1 MAWRTSFSRSRARWR
16 REAGPTLAWR
26 EQCCKQVTE
35 NDRGAADNPF
45 LRIPAQENSVPA
57 LLDML
62 PFVAA
67 LLAAGVLAG
76 LLAGLFGIGG
86 GAILVPIFFHVFGL
100 LGVADAVR
108 MHLALGTSLA
118 IIVPT
123 SIRSFTAHRQKGA
136 VDIDLLKS
144 WIVAVPLGTL
154 IATVVA
160 AWASSTELR
169 LIFAVIALVLA
180 LRMIFARD
188 SWRLGT
194 DLPKNPVKF
203 LVGTGIGIL
212 SGLMGIG
219 GGVMN
224 NTFMTL
230 YGRSI
235 HQAVATSS
243 GVGVL
248 ISIPGLV
255 GYVWGGWGE
264 AGLPPFSTGYINW
277 LAVALLIPVTLYT
290 APYGARLAHAL
301 SKKHLEIA
309 FALFLVAV
317 SLQFFASVIF

>member
-1 MAWRTSFSRSRARWR
+1 MQ
-16 REAGPTLAWR
+16 PLMPPLA
-26 EQCCKQVTE
+26 
-35 NDRGAADNPF
+35 D
-45 LRIPAQENSVPA
+45 L
-57 LLDML
+57 L
-62 PFVAA
+62 PFIAA

-100 LGVADAVR
+100 LGISDAVR
-108 MHLALGTSLA
+108 MQLALGTSLA

-123 SIRSFTAHRQKGA
+123 SIRSFMAHRKKNAGA
-136 VDIDLLKS
+136 VDIDLLKG
-144 WIVAVPLGTL
+144 WIIAVPLGTM
-154 IATVVA
+154 IAAVVA
-160 AWASSTELR
+160 AWSSSTELR
-169 LIFAVIALVLA
+169 IIFAVISLLLA
-180 LRMIFARD
+180 LRMIFNRA
-188 SWRLGT
+188 SWQLGD

-248 ISIPGLV
+248 ISLPGLI

-264 AGLPPFSTGYINW
+264 PGLPPFSTGYINW
-277 LAVALLIPVTLYT
+277 MAVALLIPVTLLM

-301 SKKHLEIA
+301 SKRQLEFG
-309 FALFLVAV
+309 FALFLVGI
-317 SLQFFASVIF
+317 SIQFFLSVFA

>member
-1 MAWRTSFSRSRARWR
+1 MPS
-16 REAGPTLAWR
+16 L
-26 EQCCKQVTE
+26 
-35 NDRGAADNPF
+35 
-45 LRIPAQENSVPA
+45 I
-57 LLDML
+57 DML
-62 PFVAA
+62 PFIAA
-67 LLAAGVLAG
+67 LLAAGVAAG

-123 SIRSFTAHRQKGA
+123 SIRSFMAHRQRGA
-136 VDIDLLKS
+136 VDTDLLKG
-144 WIVAVPLGTL
+144 WIVAVPLGTI
-154 IATVVA
+154 IATVIA
-160 AWASSTELR
+160 AWASSSELR

-180 LRMIFARD
+180 LRMILNRK
-188 SWRLGT
+188 SWQLGT
-194 DLPKNPVKF
+194 DLPPNPLKF

-230 YGRSI
+230 YGRTI
-235 HQAVATSS
+235 HQAVATSA

-255 GYVWGGWGE
+255 GYIWGGWGE
-264 AGLPPFSTGYINW
+264 PGLPPFSTGYINW
-277 LAVALLIPVTLYT
+277 LAVALLIPVTLLT
-290 APYGARLAHAL
+290 APYGARIAHAL
-301 SKKHLEIA
+301 SKRQLEFG

-317 SLQFFASVIF
+317 SMQFFASVIL

>member
-1 MAWRTSFSRSRARWR
+1 MMMADL
-16 REAGPTLAWR
+16 PNL
-26 EQCCKQVTE
+26 
-35 NDRGAADNPF
+35 
-45 LRIPAQENSVPA
+45 
-57 LLDML
+57 L

-67 LLAAGVLAG
+67 LLLAGVLAG

-100 LGVADAVR
+100 LGVPDAVR

-123 SIRSFTAHRQKGA
+123 SIRSFAAHRQRGA
-136 VDIDLLKS
+136 VDLDLLRS

-160 AWASSTELR
+160 AWASSRELR
-169 LIFAVIALVLA
+169 LIFAVIALALA
-180 LRMIFARD
+180 LRMILNRAT
-188 SWRLGT
+188 WRLGE
-194 DLPKNPVKF
+194 DLPGNPAKF
-203 LVGTGIGIL
+203 LVGTAIGVL

-219 GGVMN
+219 GGVLN

-235 HQAVATSS
+235 HQAVATSA

-264 AGLPPFSTGYINW
+264 PGLPPFSTGYINW
-277 LAVALLIPVTLYT
+277 LAVALLIPVTLLA
-290 APYGARLAHAL
+290 APYGARIAHAL
-301 SKKHLEIA
+301 SRRQLEIG
-309 FALFLVAV
+309 FALFLIAV
-317 SLQFFASVIF
+317 SLQFFASVYNS

>member
-1 MAWRTSFSRSRARWR
+1 M
-16 REAGPTLAWR
+16 PPLA
-26 EQCCKQVTE
+26 
-35 NDRGAADNPF
+35 D
-45 LRIPAQENSVPA
+45 L
-57 LLDML
+57 L
-62 PFVAA
+62 PFIAA
-67 LLAAGVLAG
+67 LLAAGVVAG

-100 LGVADAVR
+100 LGISDAVR

-123 SIRSFTAHRQKGA
+123 SIRSFMAHLKKNAGA
-136 VDIDLLKS
+136 VDVDLLKG
-144 WIVAVPLGTL
+144 WIIAVPLGTM
-154 IATVVA
+154 IAVVVA
-160 AWASSTELR
+160 AWSSSTELR
-169 LIFAVIALVLA
+169 IIFAVISLLLA
-180 LRMIFARD
+180 LRMIFNRA
-188 SWRLGT
+188 SWQLGD

-248 ISIPGLV
+248 ISLPGLI

-264 AGLPPFSTGYINW
+264 PGLPPFSTGYINW
-277 LAVALLIPVTLYT
+277 MAVALLIPVTLLM

-301 SKKHLEIA
+301 SKRQLEFG
-309 FALFLVAV
+309 FALFLVGI
-317 SLQFFASVIF
+317 SIQFFLSVFA

>member
-1 MAWRTSFSRSRARWR
+1 MPAFIDLW
-16 REAGPTLAWR
+16 
-26 EQCCKQVTE
+26 
-35 NDRGAADNPF
+35 PF
-45 LRIPAQENSVPA
+45 IV
-57 LLDML
+57 
-62 PFVAA
+62 A

-100 LGVADAVR
+100 LGVSDAVR

-123 SIRSFTAHRQKGA
+123 SIRSFMAHRQRGA
-136 VDIDLLKS
+136 VDIDLLKG
-144 WIVAVPLGTL
+144 WIVAVPLGTI
-154 IATVVA
+154 IAAIVA

-169 LIFAVIALVLA
+169 LIFAIIALALA
-180 LRMIFARD
+180 LRMIFAKD
-188 SWRLGT
+188 SWRLGS
-194 DLPKNPVKF
+194 DLPGNPVKF

-277 LAVALLIPVTLYT
+277 LAVGLLIPVTLYT

-301 SKKHLEIA
+301 SKKHLEFA

-317 SLQFFASVIF
+317 SMQFFASVIF

>member
-1 MAWRTSFSRSRARWR
+1 MQ
-16 REAGPTLAWR
+16 PLMPPLA
-26 EQCCKQVTE
+26 
-35 NDRGAADNPF
+35 D
-45 LRIPAQENSVPA
+45 L
-57 LLDML
+57 L
-62 PFVAA
+62 PFIAA

-100 LGVADAVR
+100 LGISDGVR

-123 SIRSFTAHRQKGA
+123 SIRSFMEHRKKNADA
-136 VDIDLLKS
+136 VDIDLLKG
-144 WIVAVPLGTL
+144 WIIAVPLGTM
-154 IATVVA
+154 IAAVVA
-160 AWASSTELR
+160 AWSSSTELR
-169 LIFAVIALVLA
+169 IIFAVISLLLA
-180 LRMIFARD
+180 LRMIFNRA
-188 SWRLGT
+188 SWQLGD

-248 ISIPGLV
+248 ISLPGLI

-264 AGLPPFSTGYINW
+264 PGLPPFSTGYINW
-277 LAVALLIPVTLYT
+277 MAVALLIPVTLLM

-301 SKKHLEIA
+301 SKRQLEFG
-309 FALFLVAV
+309 FALFLVGI
-317 SLQFFASVIF
+317 SIQFFLSVFA